1 MGPIMKLRFKALE
14 GSQRFSAPRPSTSPG
29 ATGAENNEVGHD
41 PHAQET
47 HGGPESGEDPSGSK
61 RPS

>member
-1 MGPIMKLRFKALE
+1 MGPIMKLRFKALKVHS
-14 GSQRFSAPRPSTSPG
+14 GFRLRRPSTSPG

-61 RPS
+61 RPP